1 MGEDS
6 DGNKMEVWMVF
17 MAILPAI
24 MLLILFFFDHNVSSI
39 MAQDPKFNLQKPSAY
54 NLDFAVLGV
63 SVVLCGVFGV
73 PPGNGLIPQAPLH
86 VRALAVVEYEDTPGG
101 KREVYTAVVEKR
113 WSNLLQSVLVL
124 ITAFLF
130 PMLKLIPQAV
140 LSGKDQVSL
149 YTWTSHSMIFCFL
162 TMCVFVFTHFPHS
175 QARFCTWAR
184 AGSLATGSSTG

>member
-130 PMLKLIPQAV
+130 PVLKLIPQAV
-140 LSGKDQVSL
+140 LSGKDYVPL
-149 YTWTSHSMIFCFL
+149 YTCASHSMIFCFL
-162 TMCVFVFTHFPHS
+162 TIFYVCLLFFFT
-175 QARFCTWAR
+175 R
-184 AGSLATGSSTG
+184 